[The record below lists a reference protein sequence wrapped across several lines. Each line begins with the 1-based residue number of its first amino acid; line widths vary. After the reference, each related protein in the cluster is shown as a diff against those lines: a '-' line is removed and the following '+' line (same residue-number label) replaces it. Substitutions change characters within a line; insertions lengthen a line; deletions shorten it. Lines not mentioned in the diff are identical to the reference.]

1 MSVMNLGGLLSLVSV
16 IVPLVMLA
24 AGIVAISHFIELGQK
39 KGCIEEKTG
48 VYWFIGLFASPL
60 VLGLYVAA
68 APDAVL
74 PSKAKQRESIASHTS
89 LAAGSLGAIEEIKQL
104 KELCDEGA
112 ITKEEFS
119 RKKREILGM

>member
-74 PSKAKQRESIASHTS
+74 PSKAKQRESVASHTS
-89 LAAGSLGAIEEIKQL
+89 S
-104 KELCDEGA
+104 
-112 ITKEEFS
+112 
-119 RKKREILGM
+119 

>member
-68 APDAVL
+68 APDVVL
-74 PSKAKQRESIASHTS
+74 PSKAKQRESIASHAS
-89 LAAGSLGAIEEIKQL
+89 SAASSLGAIEEIKQL

>member
-68 APDAVL
+68 APDAIL
-74 PSKAKQRESIASHTS
+74 PSKAKQRESIASHAS
-89 LAAGSLGAIEEIKQL
+89 SAASSLGTIEEIKQL

>member
-16 IVPLVMLA
+16 IVPLVMLT

-74 PSKAKQRESIASHTS
+74 PSKAKQREPIASHAS
-89 LAAGSLGAIEEIKQL
+89 SAASSLGAIEEIKQL

>member
-16 IVPLVMLA
+16 IVPLGMLA
-24 AGIVAISHFIELGQK
+24 AGIVAISHFMELGQK

-74 PSKAKQRESIASHTS
+74 PSKAKQRESIASHAS
-89 LAAGSLGAIEEIKQL
+89 SAASSLGAIEEIKQL

>member
-48 VYWFIGLFASPL
+48 AYWFIGLFASPL

-68 APDAVL
+68 APDAIL
-74 PSKAKQRESIASHTS
+74 PSKAKQRESIASHAS
-89 LAAGSLGAIEEIKQL
+89 SAASSLGAIEEIKQL

>member
-24 AGIVAISHFIELGQK
+24 AGIVALSHFIELGQK
-39 KGCIEEKTG
+39 KGCIEEETG

-74 PSKAKQRESIASHTS
+74 PSKAKQRESIASHAS
-89 LAAGSLGAIEEIKQL
+89 SAASSLGAIEEIKQL

>member
-74 PSKAKQRESIASHTS
+74 SSKAKQRESIASHAS
-89 LAAGSLGAIEEIKQL
+89 SAASSLGAIEEIKQL

-119 RKKREILGM
+119 RKKCEILGM

>member
-24 AGIVAISHFIELGQK
+24 AGIVAISHFIELEQK

-74 PSKAKQRESIASHTS
+74 PSKAKQRESIASHAS
-89 LAAGSLGAIEEIKQL
+89 SAASSLGAIEEIKQL

>member
-48 VYWFIGLFASPL
+48 VYWFIGLFAS
-60 VLGLYVAA
+60 
-68 APDAVL
+68 DAVL
-74 PSKAKQRESIASHTS
+74 PSKAKQRESIASHAS
-89 LAAGSLGAIEEIKQL
+89 SAASSLGAIEEIKQL

-112 ITKEEFS
+112 MTKEEFS

>member
-74 PSKAKQRESIASHTS
+74 PSKAKQRESVASHTS
-89 LAAGSLGAIEEIKQL
+89 SAAGSLGTIEEIKQL